1 MTNDLLV
8 SPIRVMTHSAT
19 EPAHTMSDSGET
31 VRFFHIEVPFME
43 YVGLSADQMD
53 DGYCRTTLEPQPSL
67 TNSRGDI
74 HGGAIMSAMDF
85 TMSAVAR
92 SHKPLKYGCMTID
105 MATQFYESSTTAL
118 TIEARCGKRGRS
130 IAFCDA
136 EARKADGTVV
146 AVGRAVFKLVPLN
159 DFDN

>member
-1 MTNDLLV
+1 MADVFLLAQ
-8 SPIRVMTHSAT
+8 SMTHSAT
-19 EPAHTMSDSGET
+19 DPVPMMSDASET
-31 VRFFHIEVPFME
+31 VRFFHIEVPFMAHI
-43 YVGLSADQMD
+43 GLSADQMT
-53 DGYCRTTLEPQPSL
+53 DGYCRTTLAPQSRL

-74 HGGAIMSAMDF
+74 HGGVIMSAMDF

-105 MATQFYESSTTAL
+105 MATQFYASSTTAL

-159 DFDN
+159 EYVN